1 MENEQEEFGH
11 RHAHMQHTHHPR
23 VSMSYGNVGQNP
35 DQETHGGPA
44 YTLYSIYEQP
54 RDSYMLMGPYMS
66 TPAESISSRAT
77 TFQSHTPPSY
87 TALVASHR
95 EIASSSYR
103 TSSGRCDKCSSV
115 ITLCRCQV
123 SPAASTSR
131 YADQVHSTQ
140 SLPQESPP
148 QFFELPSS
156 STSTGSTLPTTT
168 VNSGP
173 GLIPNPKQQKTET
186 LREHLSLQQDNDN
199 ENENANAHAHAV
211 VASAS
216 GNGTWPSAAIEDHAM
231 DASAVVYEMP
241 SSSLLSISPFEASS
255 SNIPQ
260 SSGLSSAYDDV
271 TSSASDTEH
280 VQFANT
286 RTTNTTTTTSA
297 IQAHKKKAM
306 QAANRSGN
314 GSGNGNGNGDAS
326 SSSSAT
332 ELDATPS
339 TSAQARRQQTNLF
352 NSYQQLA
359 NVLEPENDSSD
370 DGWDL
375 RMRNRPPQSKP
386 AEPVVRGNNTNKNL
400 TDRHTDHNYYNS
412 RRDVSTRAPPDST
425 FVSAA
430 SCSTATHTTCSV
442 DYGTRDLCG
451 ALRPPQRS
459 SDASAADALSPSTTS
474 DQEQEHQQQEQGQG
488 QQQEQQQRVQQ
499 QRRRQETTGQRS
511 SHGANVNS
519 GIIRNRVR
527 SIDEIAHPPRK
538 QPRLEVQ
545 GASSSHSTTKLSPTN
560 FNSFLPGRTR
570 HPTYAEPAGSSLQQ
584 TSQQTQQPLNGS
596 CVITYVGRPRE
607 RQSPGETQNQ
617 ASTSTGRRNNLN
629 RGDVVLTAP
638 DLQLDDWSSDS
649 NDDDV
654 VFVHST
660 REPILSIDLTS
671 DDDAAVN
678 ETQQQRAREWARE
691 HEHMWEQPLAALERR
706 PIFNYAYSIPY
717 PRRDRR
723 TEPSNAGTS
732 FGFYSGGLPDRT
744 AITDHNYSYDH
755 NHTQAPAPLM
765 EEPGP
770 AASNYFPR
778 QAAGCTPRCPTLDSQ
793 RYFQPITP
801 PSMWLFGAAP
811 ETTPTEGYSRMPRA
825 APTTTSGSAEQS
837 SQQSQR
843 RRTSPANV
851 YHRYQP
857 YYVPHY
863 AITPL
868 PTVMEAVYSPTH
880 PHGPQPPNPHP
891 HPHPHPHYQG
901 GQGGSSRSS
910 LSGAMSAAAVAATA
924 AAAQAQS
931 FSELLSLASVH
942 NEAETNMDNRLDRG
956 QSPLPI
962 VPRAHPMAHAINAA
976 SSVGLVSQPPPV
988 ATTNGNLAAAGVS
1001 PPPPLEMYSGRSTI
1015 PYCGS
1020 PPFSVRRSEAA
1031 YSNRQHYQPQPHQGH
1046 QAPQNQMHAH
1056 IHPPHRA
1063 SAIVATSLTPAPPY
1077 PVHQNLWYRQQSMQ
1091 EMHRRHMTPTP
1102 IDLSSN
1108 APILTS
1114 SLRTRYLH
1122 SICNC
1127 VHARNGPVSSLDP
1140 AYYPPYDGNA
1150 SAAAPSQQIPSS
1162 GGQATT
1168 VSVAQPQH
1176 SQSNLR
1182 HMQVQHQQPQAQQQ
1196 SPPVLQHL
1204 QRQRAIHHHMFHHH
1218 YSPLHLE
1225 IGLATPLSL
1234 GSRIVIGAARPNRGA
1249 TLETIERNTLPHK
1262 YRRLRRP
1269 SESDEDA
1276 EKCAICLSLFEIEND
1291 VRRLPCMH
1299 LFHTDCVD
1307 QWLVTNKH
1315 CPICR
1320 VDIETHMANDALNS
1334 SGVTDAANAAAL

>member
-1 MENEQEEFGH
+1 MENEQEEFEH
-11 RHAHMQHTHHPR
+11 RHMQHAHHPR
-23 VSMSYGNVGQNP
+23 VSMPYGNVGQNP
-35 DQETHGGPA
+35 DQETHGGPS

-54 RDSYMLMGPYMS
+54 RDTMVGQALSDSYMLMGTYMS
-66 TPAESISSRAT
+66 TPESISSRAT
-77 TFQSHTPPSY
+77 TFQSQPSF
-87 TALVASHR
+87 TALVASSHR
-95 EIASSSYR
+95 EIASTSYR
-103 TSSGRCDKCSSV
+103 TSSGRCDKCSSLT
-115 ITLCRCQV
+115 TLCRCQVV

-140 SLPQESPP
+140 RMPQESPP

-156 STSTGSTLPTTT
+156 STSTVSMPTTT
-168 VNSGP
+168 VNFSP
-173 GLIPNPKQQKTET
+173 GVIPNPKKQKTET
-186 LREHLSLQQDNDN
+186 LREHLSLDQDND
-199 ENENANAHAHAV
+199 NANAHAHGV
-211 VASAS
+211 VASV
-216 GNGTWPSAAIEDHAM
+216 NGTWPAAAIEDHAM

-241 SSSLLSISPFEASS
+241 SSSLLSSSPFEASS
-255 SNIPQ
+255 SNIPP
-260 SSGLSSAYDDV
+260 SSGLASVYDDV

-280 VQFANT
+280 VQFAHT

-297 IQAHKKKAM
+297 IQAHKKKAN
-306 QAANRSGN
+306 QAVNRS
-314 GSGNGNGNGDAS
+314 GNGDAS
-326 SSSSAT
+326 SSSSAN

-339 TSAQARRQQTNLF
+339 TSAQARRQQRTNLL
-352 NSYQQLA
+352 NGYQQHP

-375 RMRNRPPQSKP
+375 RMRYPSSLKP
-386 AEPVVRGNNTNKNL
+386 SEPVIMGNNTNKNL

-412 RRDVSTRAPPDST
+412 SRDVSRAPPDST

-430 SCSTATHTTCSV
+430 SCSTATHTTRSV

-451 ALRPPQRS
+451 AHRMRQS
-459 SDASAADALSPSTTS
+459 SSEPADAVSPPSTTS
-474 DQEQEHQQQEQGQG
+474 DQEL
-488 QQQEQQQRVQQ
+488 EQQQQQLQQ
-499 QRRRQETTGQRS
+499 QQQQHERLDTPAHSNSFGS
-511 SHGANVNS
+511 NANS

-527 SIDEIAHPPRK
+527 SIDEVAHPPRK
-538 QPRLEVQ
+538 LARLEAE
-545 GASSSHSTTKLSPTN
+545 GASSSNCTTKLSPTN

-570 HPTYAEPAGSSLQQ
+570 HPTYAEPASSSLQQ
-584 TSQQTQQPLNGS
+584 TSAQTQQPLNGS

-607 RQSPGETQNQ
+607 RQSPADTQNQ
-617 ASTSTGRRNNLN
+617 NQPSTSSGRRNNLN

-691 HEHMWEQPLAALERR
+691 QEHVWEQPVSALGLPAVSGSEERR

-732 FGFYSGGLPDRT
+732 FAFYSGGLPDRT

-755 NHTQAPAPLM
+755 NHAQAPATLM
-765 EEPGP
+765 EEPSP
-770 AASNYFPR
+770 AASNYFTR
-778 QAAGCTPRCPTLDSQ
+778 QGQGCTPRCPTMDSQ

-811 ETTPTEGYSRMPRA
+811 ETNHTEGYSRMPRT
-825 APTTTSGSAEQS
+825 APTTTSGSEQS
-837 SQQSQR
+837 GQQSRR

-868 PTVMEAVYSPTH
+868 PTVMEAVYSPNH
-880 PHGPQPPNPHP
+880 PHGPPPQNPHP
-891 HPHPHPHYQG
+891 HPHPHPHYRG

-931 FSELLSLASVH
+931 FNELLSLASVH
-942 NEAETNMDNRLDRG
+942 NESEASINNRLDRG

-962 VPRAHPMAHAINAA
+962 VPRAHPMAP
-976 SSVGLVSQPPPV
+976 SVGLVSQPPPV
-988 ATTNGNLAAAGVS
+988 ATTNGTLAAAGVS

-1140 AYYPPYDGNA
+1140 AYYPPYDGN
-1150 SAAAPSQQIPSS
+1150 SNAAAPSQQIPSS
-1162 GGQATT
+1162 NGQATA
-1168 VSVAQPQH
+1168 VSAAQPQH
-1176 SQSNLR
+1176 SQSNMR
-1182 HMQVQHQQPQAQQQ
+1182 HIQVQHQQPQGQQQQQ

-1234 GSRIVIGAARPNRGA
+1234 GSRILIGAPRPNRGA

-1262 YRRLRRP
+1262 YRRVRRP

-1334 SGVTDAANAAAL
+1334 SGVSDAANAAAL